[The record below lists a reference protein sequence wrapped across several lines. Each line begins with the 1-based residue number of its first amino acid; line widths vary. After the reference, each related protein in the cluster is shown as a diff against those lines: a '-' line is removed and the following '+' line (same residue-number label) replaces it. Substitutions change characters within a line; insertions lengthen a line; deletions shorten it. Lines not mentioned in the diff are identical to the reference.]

1 MNLDHQELQ
10 FPCEYPIKVIGLAKS
25 TFKKN
30 VLTIIHDHFEKR
42 LSDDLISF
50 KHSKNQKYLSITVNF
65 MAKSRGHVEA
75 IYHDLKQCDE
85 VVCLI

>member
-1 MNLDHQELQ
+1 MNLDNKELQ
-10 FPCEYPIKVIGLAKS
+10 FPCEYPIKVIGFAGS
-25 TFKKN
+25 TFKKS
-30 VLTIIHDHFEKR
+30 VLSVIHGHFEQN

-50 KHSKNQKYLSITVNF
+50 KHSKNEKYLSITVNF
-65 MAKSRGHVEA
+65 LAQSRGHVDA